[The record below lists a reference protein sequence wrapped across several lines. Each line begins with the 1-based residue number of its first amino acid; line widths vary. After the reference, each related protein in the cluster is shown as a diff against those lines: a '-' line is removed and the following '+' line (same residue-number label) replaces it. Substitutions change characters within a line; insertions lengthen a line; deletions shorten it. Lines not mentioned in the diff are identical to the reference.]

1 MWRVRVRVPRS
12 SVEAA
17 VPDGTL
23 AISSFVHSNMD
34 QYESRMV
41 ITTGRI
47 ETHKLERVSSHKD
60 LGRNRM

>member
-1 MWRVRVRVPRS
+1 MRVPRS

-17 VPDGTL
+17 VSDRTL

-34 QYESRMV
+34 QYVSHIV

-47 ETHKLERVSSHKD
+47 ETHKVERVSLHED